1 VLRGMIEHVTRDWV
15 IRRRLSAE
23 FARAPIHVTPSA
35 GLRYLF
41 RSMDSVD
48 AVLLDL
54 VRDVVKP
61 GDVVWDI
68 GANVG
73 LFSFAAACRAG
84 SDGLVVSL
92 EPDAW
97 LVQLLRLSTRE
108 QPKASAPVRVVPAAV
123 AAEVSIRT
131 LCLANRSRAANYLAE
146 FGTTQTGGTRE
157 EQSVVAVTLDWLLE
171 RQPAPRVVKIDVEG
185 AELEVLH
192 GGRRLFETVRPIVLC
207 EVIPSSERAVTRFLE
222 SRDYQIFDGETPAPN
237 RLPLPVAPWST
248 LAIPA

>member
-1 VLRGMIEHVTRDWV
+1 VLRGMIEHFTRNWV

-23 FARAPIHVTPSA
+23 FAKAPIHVTPSA

-41 RSMDSVD
+41 RSMDTVD
-48 AVLLDL
+48 TVLLEL
-54 VRDVVKP
+54 VREVVRP

-73 LFSFAAACRAG
+73 LFSFAAASRAG
-84 SDGLVVSL
+84 PDGLVVAL

-97 LVQLLRLSTRE
+97 LVQLLRRSTLE
-108 QPKASAPVRVVPAAV
+108 QSSSSAVVRVVPAAV
-123 AAEVSIRT
+123 ASEVSIRT

-146 FGTTQTGGTRE
+146 FGTTQTGGARE

-171 RQPAPRVVKIDVEG
+171 SQPAPRVVKIDVEG
-185 AELEVLH
+185 AELEVLK
-192 GGRRLFETVRPIVLC
+192 GARRLFEEVRPVVLC
-207 EVIPSSERAVTRFLE
+207 EVIPSSEASVTSFLE
-222 SRDYQIFDGETPAPN
+222 SCDYRIFDGETPASD

>member
-1 VLRGMIEHVTRDWV
+1 MLRGMIEHCTRDWV
-15 IRRRLSAE
+15 IRRRLPAE
-23 FARAPIHVTPSA
+23 FARAPLHVTPSA

-48 AVLLDL
+48 TVLLDL
-54 VRDVVKP
+54 VREVVQP

-73 LFSFAAACRAG
+73 LFSFAAASRAG
-84 SDGLVVSL
+84 SGGLVVSL

-97 LVQLLRLSTRE
+97 LVQLLRRSTVE
-108 QPKASAPVRVVPAAV
+108 QPKTSAPVRVVPAAV
-123 AAEVSIRT
+123 AARVAIRT
-131 LCLANRSRAANYLAE
+131 LCLAHRSRAANYLAE

-171 RQPAPRVVKIDVEG
+171 QQPAPRVVKIDVEG
-185 AELEVLH
+185 AELEVLL
-192 GGRRLFETVRPIVLC
+192 GGRRLFETVRPVVLC

-222 SRDYQIFDGETPAPN
+222 SHDYQIFDGETKATD
-237 RLPLPVAPWST
+237 RRPLPVAPWST
-248 LAIPA
+248 VAIPA